1 MAEFR
6 VPELGENVEKG
17 DVVRVLVKPGDTI
30 AKDQPVLELETDKA
44 TVEVPSTVSG
54 IVREVAVKAGDKV
67 SVGQLILTVDE
78 QPAEA
83 GAGPKPQPAGAPE
96 EGGLSQRGTSA
107 APSAAAAAPAVP
119 PDTRPAAPAAVAAAE
134 SAETVRVPAEEAPAS

>member
-6 VPELGENVEKG
+6 VPELGENVDKG

-54 IVREVAVKAGDKV
+54 VVREVAVKPGDKV

-78 QPAEA
+78 QPAET
-83 GAGPKPQPAGAPE
+83 GAGPKPQPVGAAE

-107 APSAAAAAPAVP
+107 PPVEAAAQAAAAGAPA
-119 PDTRPAAPAAVAAAE
+119 
-134 SAETVRVPAEEAPAS
+134 EAPRA